1 MNRRAWW
8 TTALVV
14 VGALALAASA
24 NSVAN
29 GFAYDDVYILQK
41 AGRHSLDGWWRDF
54 ATTYWPRE
62 MGGDGYRPLTV
73 IAFRAQWVLGGGSP
87 ALFHAVNVAL
97 HTVTAMLV
105 FWFAAGVLPLAAAF
119 VAAALYAVHPV
130 HVEAIAN
137 VVGQSELVVALL
149 VTLAA
154 GLYVH
159 GRAAGALSWPRW
171 LAIGGLYL
179 IACFFK
185 EHAIVLPAILVV
197 AELTVVA
204 DRRPVRERIGPLRV
218 PMLSL
223 AATGLA
229 FYWAR
234 SLVVLGGGAGFVP
247 FLPFQVVRF
256 DGADRVYTAIGV
268 APDWLR
274 LLLWPDR
281 LSAQYSPQN
290 VEIAQGLGLGQLPG
304 LFVLL
309 GVVGIAIVCWRRSP
323 VTSFGIA
330 WIVLTLLPSSNFL
343 IPAGFII
350 AERTLLL
357 PSVGAMIVVASIV
370 PWLYERIEDRVP
382 LQLAAAGAFAVIV
395 GLGLWRSVERNRV
408 WRDNETLFA
417 QSVIDAPDSYRAH
430 HMLGQMYFE
439 RGDKA
444 AGERHLRRAVEL
456 FPHDPVVLYGLAEE
470 YRKVG
475 WCPPAIPL
483 YRSAFAIAPNMRKSQ
498 YGLAVCQLEML
509 QMDSA
514 RATALSAI
522 RWGADLRT
530 GRQIIAA
537 ANAGRDSLG
546 ARRAR
551 GDTVAT
557 RGAP

>member
-8 TTALVV
+8 SAAIVA

-41 AGRHSLDGWWRDF
+41 AGRHTLDGWWRDF

-105 FWFAAGVLPLAAAF
+105 FWLATGVLPLAAAF

-149 VTLAA
+149 VTLAT

-159 GRAAGALSWPRW
+159 GRAAGQLTWMRW
-171 LAIGGLYL
+171 LTIGALYL
-179 IACFFK
+179 IACLFK

-197 AELTVVA
+197 AELTVVP
-204 DRRPVRERIGPLRV
+204 DRRPLRERVRPMRV
-218 PMLSL
+218 PMLAL
-223 AATGLA
+223 AAAGLA

-256 DGADRVYTAIGV
+256 DSADRVYTAIGV

-304 LFVLL
+304 LLVLL
-309 GVVGIAIVCWRRSP
+309 GVIGIAIVCWRRSP

-330 WIVLTLLPSSNFL
+330 WLVITLLPSSNFL

-357 PSVGAMIVVASIV
+357 PSVGAMIAVASAV
-370 PWLYERIEDRVP
+370 PWLYERFEDRVP
-382 LQLAAAGAFAVIV
+382 AQLLAAGALAVLV
-395 GLGLWRSVERNRV
+395 SLGLWRSVQRNRV
-408 WRDNETLFA
+408 WRDNETLFR
-417 QSVIDAPDSYRAH
+417 QSVLDAPDSYRAH

-456 FPHDPVVLYGLAEE
+456 FPHDPVVLYVLAEE

-483 YRSAFAIAPNMRKSQ
+483 YRSAFAIAPNMRMSQ
-498 YGLAVCQLEML
+498 YGLAVCQLEVL

-530 GRQIIAA
+530 GRQILAA
-537 ANAGRDSLG
+537 AKVGRDSLA

-551 GDTVAT
+551 GDTVA
-557 RGAP
+557 RSAP